1 MRHEGWGW
9 GVEGGRVTK
18 MKPTL
23 SRGMTLLGE
32 EVRKK
37 WDARREDGDNICA
50 AEERTRMG
58 KIT

>member
-18 MKPTL
+18 MKPTR

-32 EVRKK
+32 EVRQK
-37 WDARREDGDNICA
+37 WDARREDGDNIVLLKR
-50 AEERTRMG
+50 EQGWG
-58 KIT
+58 K